1 MSACRKALNESAAS
15 PLNLQGSRVTT
26 DSGTSG
32 ETFRTMSSDSLPALT
47 PEQQTLRRE
56 LRAHL
61 RRQRRALT
69 PGQRKQ
75 ASRALARRLSRL
87 PGMARANDVAAYIA
101 CDGEIDPAPFLARLL
116 ERGVRVWLPVLARRP
131 DAGDIGM
138 HFARMPPAG
147 SASRAGWQ
155 RNRFGIREPRN
166 RTRKAAWRMDALLMP
181 LVGFDDCG
189 QRLGMGGGF
198 YDRLLAQLDQRPCR
212 PALIGLAHDIQ
223 RVDSLPVAAWDRP
236 VDTVITGSRI
246 TRAG

>member
-47 PEQQTLRRE
+47 PEQQKLRRE

-87 PGMARANDVAAYIA
+87 PGMARARDVAAYIA
-101 CDGEIDPAPFLARLL
+101 CDGEIDPGPFLARLL
-116 ERGVRVWLPVLARRP
+116 RRRVRVWLPVLARRP
-131 DAGDIGM
+131 GADDIGM
-138 HFARMPPAG
+138 HFARMPRAG
-147 SASRAGWQ
+147 SRAGWQ

-166 RTRKAAWRMDALLMP
+166 RTRRVAWKIDMLLIP
-181 LVGFDDCG
+181 LVGFDAHG

-212 PALIGLAHDIQ
+212 PRLIGLAHGMQ

-236 VDTVITGSRI
+236 VDAVVTASRTI
-246 TRAG
+246 RAG